1 MTGDRFNSVMD
12 VMCIVDD
19 YRYTTRQVAA
29 ICGVSPRTVKSWR
42 QYGLKG
48 RRGSVIVL
56 ESYCVGG
63 HPKTLGSH
71 LKEFLVSRAAANL
84 ES

>member
-1 MTGDRFNSVMD
+1 MENDRFANVID
-12 VMCIVDD
+12 VMCIVDGR
-19 YRYTTRQVAA
+19 RYTTREVAA
-29 ICGVSPRTVKSWR
+29 ICGVSPRTVKNWR

-48 RRGSVIVL
+48 RHGKVIVL

-63 HPKTLGSH
+63 YPRTLGAH
-71 LKEFLVSRAAANL
+71 LKEFLTQRDHTRR